1 MQSSR
6 AFIWVVTPRC
16 LVWQFTG
23 FKSFYKYIVTTGL
36 VWQFA
41 GFIWVVTTG
50 LVTGTPINNWK
61 FKNKRNSCFILLLV
75 SLFIVCGCWVDP
87 GDFERFF
94 DFECLPVR
102 RNRRLHTTE
111 TTGSQGQWLM
121 VDIRRMYEELCNVS
135 NILWNAMCS
144 FTCLTVFMYFEWFV
158 VDLSTIW
165 AGSTLGD
172 SFATTPD
179 FTSCPLIGQSS
190 SWWTAAVA
198 PTRVGTDKKSRLCTH
213 PNKYKYIYKTWFASA
228 CAVYS
233 AQHQRLGALHL

>member
-1 MQSSR
+1 MSTTLINKVNTSIQMQSSR

-121 VDIRRMYEELCNVS
+121 VDIRMYEELCSLEYTLKCNVF
-135 NILWNAMCS
+135 IYLLD
-144 FTCLTVFMYFEWFV
+144 CLHVFRVICCWFEHY
-158 VDLSTIW
+158 LSW
-165 AGSTLGD
+165 EHSG
-172 SFATTPD
+172 
-179 FTSCPLIGQSS
+179 
-190 SWWTAAVA
+190 W
-198 PTRVGTDKKSRLCTH
+198 
-213 PNKYKYIYKTWFASA
+213 
-228 CAVYS
+228 
-233 AQHQRLGALHL
+233 